1 MAKRADRADFSYVA
15 TTRTCAGE
23 MTLRPYQEEAI
34 GAVRAAFA
42 AGRRAPLLV
51 APTGA
56 GKTVMFCYVTQ
67 GAKAKGRRVMIL
79 AHRAELLD
87 QTSRALLEL
96 GISHGMIA
104 AGRTADRTEAV
115 QVAGVQTLVRRLG
128 NTPPP
133 DLLVIDEAHHAAAGS
148 WRAIVQ
154 AFPSAK
160 ILGVTA
166 TPERL
171 DGKGLGDV
179 FDDLI
184 RGPEVADLIAAGFL
198 SRPVYYAPTTA
209 SLNGVR
215 TTAGDYNKAD
225 LEQAVNRPTI
235 TGDAVTHYQR
245 LCPGVPAIAFCTSI
259 AHAENVA
266 ANFRE
271 AGFRWGVIDGTMSAE
286 ARRQAVADLGTG
298 ALHGLS
304 SCEIVSEGFDL
315 PCVTAAILL
324 RPTKSLSLYLQQ
336 VGRVLRPHLGKQ
348 NAVILDHVGNV
359 IRHGLA
365 EELREWSLDGD
376 KERRK
381 KRKTDDG
388 MKNRQCPSCYA
399 IHAPGPVCP
408 LCGHEYEVQ
417 GRKVEEVE
425 GELIQLDAERLA
437 TITKR
442 QVQGNARTLG
452 ELVALGRARGYKNPT
467 AWASY
472 VFTARRKRGVPV

>member
-1 MAKRADRADFSYVA
+1 MR
-15 TTRTCAGE
+15 
-23 MTLRPYQEEAI
+23 LRPYQEEAI
-34 GAVRAAFA
+34 SAVRAAFT

-56 GKTVMFCYVTQ
+56 GKTVMFCYITQ
-67 GAKAKGRRVMIL
+67 SAKAKGRRVMIL

-87 QTSRALLEL
+87 QTSRALTGL

-115 QVAGVQTLVRRLG
+115 QVAGVQTLVRRLD

-154 AFPSAK
+154 AFPAAK

-209 SLNGVR
+209 SLDGVR

-235 TGDAVTHYQR
+235 TGDAVTHYRR
-245 LCPGVPAIAFCTSI
+245 LCARAPAIAFCASI

-266 ANFRE
+266 ANFCE
-271 AGFRWGVIDGTMSAE
+271 AGFRWGVIDGTMTPE
-286 ARRQAVADLGTG
+286 ARRQAVANLGTG

-336 VGRVLRPHLGKQ
+336 VGRVLRPHPGKQ
-348 NAVILDHVGNV
+348 NAIILDHVGNV
-359 IRHGLA
+359 LRHGLA

-381 KRKTDDG
+381 KQKTDDG
-388 MKNRQCPSCYA
+388 TKNRQCPSCYA
-399 IHAPGPVCP
+399 VHAPGPVCP
-408 LCGHEYEVQ
+408 LCGHEYEVK
-417 GRKVEEVE
+417 GRQVEEVA
-425 GELIQLDAERLA
+425 GELEQLDAERLA
-437 TITKR
+437 AMTKR
-442 QVQGNARTLG
+442 QGQGNARTLG
-452 ELVALGRARGYKNPT
+452 ELVALGRARGYKNPA
-467 AWASY
+467 AWASHII
-472 VFTARRKRGVPV
+472 TARRKRGVPA